1 MNFAFSAEPGLMRPR
16 PQGHKPV
23 HDLTTNPL
31 EKVRVAVIGCH
42 RGFTHALDAAR
53 LEFVELVAICD
64 VYPER
69 AQKLADYIATKLEQ
83 APPQIY
89 AGAVDSWEAIMERDD
104 IDAVY
109 IASPWE
115 WHVPMAVKA
124 MENGKHAFLEV
135 SAAVTVN
142 ECWEL
147 VNASERTQRHC
158 VLLENCCYG
167 EDELFVLNMV
177 REGVFGDLNHA
188 ECGYIHDLRSTYYDL
203 GQEGAWRREY
213 HMRWDG
219 NHYST
224 HGLGPVAQYLGIGT
238 GDQFSHIVS
247 MSSPER
253 GLSKYRATHRP
264 NNDMHAEENYV
275 CGDMNTSMIKTIG
288 GRSIVLQYDV
298 ISPRPYSRINMLSG
312 TDATFADYP
321 ARLALDN
328 PAQYDLEAKNS
339 HGWLNDADLQTMR
352 DKFTHPLFK
361 DLQEAAVG
369 GGHGGMDY
377 IMNYRLLD
385 CIRRGATPDSVVYDA
400 AAWSCLHEL
409 SAQSVAAGSAPIAVP
424 DFTRGHWKEAKPLG
438 IVRA

>member
-1 MNFAFSAEPGLMRPR
+1 MNFAFSAQPGLMRSR
-16 PQGHKPV
+16 PQGQKPV
-23 HDLTTNPL
+23 HELTTEPL
-31 EKVRVAVIGCH
+31 DKVRVAVIGCH
-42 RGFTHALDAAR
+42 RGWTHAMDAAR

-64 VYPER
+64 VHRER
-69 AQKLADYIATKLEQ
+69 AEKLAEHIVSKLGQ
-83 APPQIY
+83 PAPEIY
-89 AGAVDSWEAIMERDD
+89 AGAENSWEAIMERDD

-115 WHVPMAVKA
+115 WHVPMAVRA
-124 MENGKHAFLEV
+124 MDRGKHAFLEV

-147 VNASERTQRHC
+147 VDASERTQRHC

-167 EDELFVLNMV
+167 EDELFVLNMA
-177 REGVFGDLNHA
+177 REGVFGELNHA
-188 ECGYIHDLRSTYYDL
+188 ECGYIHDLRDTYYQL
-203 GQEGAWRREY
+203 GGEGAWRREY
-213 HMRWDG
+213 HKRWDG

-224 HGLGPVAQYLGIGT
+224 HGLGPVAQYLGIGA
-238 GDQFSHIVS
+238 GDQFGYIVS

-253 GLSKYRATHRP
+253 GLSKYRDTHKP

-275 CGDMNTSMIKTIG
+275 CGDMNTSLIKTVR

-298 ISPRPYSRINMLSG
+298 ISPRPYSRINLLSG

-321 ARLALDN
+321 ARLALDK
-328 PAQYDLEAKNS
+328 PAQYGLESKGS
-339 HGWLNDADLQTMR
+339 HGWLNDTDLQIMR
-352 DKFTHPLFK
+352 DKFSHPLFL
-361 DLQEAAVG
+361 DLQEAAKG

-377 IMNYRLLD
+377 VMNYRLLD

-400 AAWSCLHEL
+400 ASWSCLHEL
-409 SAQSVAAGSAPIAVP
+409 SAQSVAGGSTPISIP
-424 DFTRGHWKEAKPLG
+424 DFTRGLWKELKPLS